1 MFVKDWLMVDEDEI
15 YMNIDFNDDDDG
27 GAWNEQMAI
36 L

>member
-1 MFVKDWLMVDEDEI
+1 MFVKDWLMVDEEEI
-15 YMNIDFNDDDDG
+15 YMNIDFNDG